1 LRKPIAIGETTMK
14 KLITLLLI
22 AGLQACSTISKETYT
37 ETRTLTY
44 PKGGE
49 PHLKEM
55 YLKDGKHQEQNTYI
69 GTNDPQPVHQPVVQ
83 PVHQPEPYVNDV
95 DLIAPVPEV
104 NNYQASYTPPE
115 REKTL
120 DQLIHENLM
129 LQAKQRNA
137 WLRSQM

>member
-1 LRKPIAIGETTMK
+1 MRKPIAIGETTMK
-14 KLITLLLI
+14 KLITLLAI
-22 AGLQACSTISKETYT
+22 AALQACSTISKETYT

-69 GTNDPQPVHQPVVQ
+69 GTNDPQPVHRPA
-83 PVHQPEPYVNDV
+83 PEPYVYDV

-104 NNYQASYTPPE
+104 NNYQTSYEPVK
-115 REKTL
+115 EKSL
-120 DQLIHENLM
+120 DQLITENLM
-129 LQAKQRNA
+129 LEAKQRNR

>member
-1 LRKPIAIGETTMK
+1 LSKPIAIGETTMK
-14 KLITLLLI
+14 KLITLLAI

-69 GTNDPQPVHQPVVQ
+69 GTNDPQPVQPA
-83 PVHQPEPYVNDV
+83 PEPYVNDV

-120 DQLIHENLM
+120 DQLIHENLI

-137 WLRSQM
+137 WLRNQM

>member
-1 LRKPIAIGETTMK
+1 MEPITIGETTMK
-14 KLITLLLI
+14 KLILLLAI

-44 PKGGE
+44 PKGGD

-55 YLKDGKHQEQNTYI
+55 YLKDNKHQEQNTYI
-69 GTNDPQPVHQPVVQ
+69 GTNEPQPAQPA
-83 PVHQPEPYVNDV
+83 PEPYVNDH

-104 NNYQASYTPPE
+104 NNFQASYEPE

-120 DQLIHENLM
+120 DQLLEENRI
-129 LQAKQRNA
+129 LQAKQHNA

>member
-1 LRKPIAIGETTMK
+1 LKEPIAIGETTMK

-22 AGLQACSTISKETYT
+22 AGLQACSTVSKETYT
-37 ETRTLTY
+37 EMRTLTY
-44 PKGGE
+44 PKGGQ

-69 GTNDPQPVHQPVVQ
+69 GTSTPEPAP
-83 PVHQPEPYVNDV
+83 QPEPYVNDH

-104 NNYQASYTPPE
+104 NNYQTSYTPPE
-115 REKTL
+115 EEKTL
-120 DQLIHENLM
+120 DQLLEENRI
-129 LQAKQRNA
+129 LQAKQHNA

>member
-1 LRKPIAIGETTMK
+1 MKPIAIGETTMK
-14 KLITLLLI
+14 KPILLIAI
-22 AGLQACSTISKETYT
+22 AGLQACSSISKETYT

-44 PKGGE
+44 PKGGQ

-69 GTNDPQPVHQPVVQ
+69 GTNDPQPVTQPA
-83 PVHQPEPYVNDV
+83 PEPYVNDV

-104 NNYQASYTPPE
+104 NNFQASYTPPE

-137 WLRSQM
+137 WLKSQM

>member
-1 LRKPIAIGETTMK
+1 MRKPIAIGETTMK
-14 KLITLLLI
+14 KLITLLAI
-22 AGLQACSTISKETYT
+22 AGLQACSTVSKETYT

-55 YLKDGKHQEQNTYI
+55 YLKDNKHQEQNTYI
-69 GTNDPQPVHQPVVQ
+69 GTNEPQPAQPA
-83 PVHQPEPYVNDV
+83 PEPYVNDV

-120 DQLIHENLM
+120 DQLLEENRI
-129 LQAKQRNA
+129 LQAKQHNA

>member
-1 LRKPIAIGETTMK
+1 MEPIAIGETTMK
-14 KLITLLLI
+14 KLILLLLI
-22 AGLQACSTISKETYT
+22 AGLQACSTVSKETYT
-37 ETRTLTY
+37 EMRTLTY
-44 PKGGE
+44 PKGGQ

-104 NNYQASYTPPE
+104 NNYQTSVEPE
-115 REKTL
+115 REMTL

>member
-1 LRKPIAIGETTMK
+1 MEPITIGETTMK
-14 KLITLLLI
+14 KLILLLAI

-37 ETRTLTY
+37 EMRTLTY
-44 PKGGE
+44 PKGGQ

-55 YLKDGKHQEQNTYI
+55 YLKDNKHQEQNTYI
-69 GTNDPQPVHQPVVQ
+69 GTNEPQPVHQPIPQ
-83 PVHQPEPYVNDV
+83 PVPEPYVSDH

-104 NNYQASYTPPE
+104 NNFQASYEPE

-120 DQLIHENLM
+120 DQLLEENRI
-129 LQAKQRNA
+129 LQAKQHNA

>member
-1 LRKPIAIGETTMK
+1 METIAIGETTMK
-14 KLITLLLI
+14 KLILLLLI
-22 AGLQACSTISKETYT
+22 AGLQACSSINKETYT

-55 YLKDGKHQEQNTYI
+55 YLKDNKHQEQNTYI
-69 GTNDPQPVHQPVVQ
+69 GTNEHQPAQ
-83 PVHQPEPYVNDV
+83 PAPEPYVSDH

-129 LQAKQRNA
+129 LQAQQRNR
-137 WLRSQM
+137 WLRSQL

>member
-1 LRKPIAIGETTMK
+1 MKPIAIGETTMK

-22 AGLQACSTISKETYT
+22 AGLQACSTTSKETYT

-44 PKGGE
+44 PKGGQ

-55 YLKDGKHQEQNTYI
+55 YLKDGKHQEQHTYI
-69 GTNDPQPVHQPVVQ
+69 GTNEPQPVHQPA
-83 PVHQPEPYVNDV
+83 PESYANDV

-104 NNYQASYTPPE
+104 NNFQSSYQPE
-115 REKTL
+115 MTL
-120 DQLIHENLM
+120 DQLIQENLM

>member
-1 LRKPIAIGETTMK
+1 MEPIAIGETTMK
-14 KLITLLLI
+14 KLILLLLI
-22 AGLQACSTISKETYT
+22 AGLQACSSISKETYT

-69 GTNDPQPVHQPVVQ
+69 GTNDPQPVTQPA
-83 PVHQPEPYVNDV
+83 PEPYVNDV

-104 NNYQASYTPPE
+104 NNYQTSYEPVK
-115 REKTL
+115 EKSL
-120 DQLIHENLM
+120 DQLITENLM
-129 LQAKQRNA
+129 LEAKQRNR

>member
-1 LRKPIAIGETTMK
+1 MRKPIAIGETTMK
-14 KLITLLLI
+14 KLITLLAI

-69 GTNDPQPVHQPVVQ
+69 GTNDPQPVVQ
-83 PVHQPEPYVNDV
+83 PIPQPTPEPYVNDV

-104 NNYQASYTPPE
+104 NNHQASYTPPE

-120 DQLIHENLM
+120 DQLLEENRI
-129 LQAKQRNA
+129 LQAKQHNA

>member
-1 LRKPIAIGETTMK
+1 MEPIAIGETTMK

-22 AGLQACSTISKETYT
+22 AGLQACSTVSKETYT
-37 ETRTLTY
+37 EMRTLTY
-44 PKGGE
+44 PKGGQ

-104 NNYQASYTPPE
+104 NNFQSSYQPE

-120 DQLIHENLM
+120 DQLITENLM
-129 LQAKQRNA
+129 LQAKQRNR

>member
-1 LRKPIAIGETTMK
+1 MEPIAIGETTMK
-14 KLITLLLI
+14 KLILLLLI
-22 AGLQACSTISKETYT
+22 AGLQACSTVSKETYT
-37 ETRTLTY
+37 EMRTLTY

-83 PVHQPEPYVNDV
+83 PTPEPYVNDV

-120 DQLIHENLM
+120 DQLIHENLI

>member
-1 LRKPIAIGETTMK
+1 MK
-14 KLITLLLI
+14 KLILLLAI

-69 GTNDPQPVHQPVVQ
+69 GTNDPQPVHQPA
-83 PVHQPEPYVNDV
+83 PEPYVNDV

-104 NNYQASYTPPE
+104 NNYQTSVEPE
-115 REKTL
+115 REMTL
-120 DQLIHENLM
+120 DQLMHENLM

>member
-1 LRKPIAIGETTMK
+1 MEPIAIGETTMK
-14 KLITLLLI
+14 KLITLLAI

-55 YLKDGKHQEQNTYI
+55 YLKDNKHQEQNTYI
-69 GTNDPQPVHQPVVQ
+69 GTNEPQPVTQPA
-83 PVHQPEPYVNDV
+83 PEPYVNDH

-120 DQLIHENLM
+120 DQLLEENRI
-129 LQAKQRNA
+129 LQAKQHNA

>member
-1 LRKPIAIGETTMK
+1 MRQ
-14 KLITLLLI
+14 ITILLLI
-22 AGLQACSTISKETYT
+22 VGLQACSTISKETYT

-55 YLKDGKHQEQNTYI
+55 YLKDNKHQEQNTYI
-69 GTNDPQPVHQPVVQ
+69 GTNTPEPVQ
-83 PVHQPEPYVNDV
+83 QPEPYVNDH

-104 NNYQASYTPPE
+104 NNFQTSYTPPE
-115 REKTL
+115 KEKSL
-120 DQLIHENLM
+120 DQLIHENLI

>member
-1 LRKPIAIGETTMK
+1 MK
-14 KLITLLLI
+14 KITILLLA

-55 YLKDGKHQEQNTYI
+55 YLKDNKHQEQNTYI
-69 GTNDPQPVHQPVVQ
+69 GTSTPEPVQ
-83 PVHQPEPYVNDV
+83 QPEPYVNDH

-104 NNYQASYTPPE
+104 NNFQTSYTPPE
-115 REKTL
+115 EEKSL
-120 DQLIHENLM
+120 DQLLEENRI
-129 LQAKQRNA
+129 LQAKQHNA

>member
-1 LRKPIAIGETTMK
+1 LRKPITIGETTMK
-14 KLITLLLI
+14 KLILLLAI
-22 AGLQACSTISKETYT
+22 AGLQACSTVSKETYT

-69 GTNDPQPVHQPVVQ
+69 GTNDPQPVVQ
-83 PVHQPEPYVNDV
+83 PIPQPTPEPYVNDV

-120 DQLIHENLM
+120 DQLLEENRI
-129 LQAKQRNA
+129 LQAKQHNA

>member
-1 LRKPIAIGETTMK
+1 MEPIAIGETTMK

-22 AGLQACSTISKETYT
+22 AGLQACSTVSKETYT
-37 ETRTLTY
+37 EMRTLTY
-44 PKGGE
+44 PKGGQ

-69 GTNDPQPVHQPVVQ
+69 GTNDPQPVTQPA
-83 PVHQPEPYVNDV
+83 PEPYVNDV

-104 NNYQASYTPPE
+104 NNYQTSVEPE

-120 DQLIHENLM
+120 DQLLEENRI
-129 LQAKQRNA
+129 LQAKQHNA

>member
-1 LRKPIAIGETTMK
+1 MK
-14 KLITLLLI
+14 KITILLLA

-55 YLKDGKHQEQNTYI
+55 YLRDGKHQEQNTYI
-69 GTNDPQPVHQPVVQ
+69 GTSTPEPVQ
-83 PVHQPEPYVNDV
+83 QPEPYVNDH

-104 NNYQASYTPPE
+104 NNFQTSYTPPE
-115 REKTL
+115 EEKSL
-120 DQLIHENLM
+120 DQLLEENRI
-129 LQAKQRNA
+129 LQAKQHNA

>member
-1 LRKPIAIGETTMK
+1 MEPIAIGETTMK

-22 AGLQACSTISKETYT
+22 AGLQACSTVSKETYT
-37 ETRTLTY
+37 EMRTLTY
-44 PKGGE
+44 PKGGQ

-104 NNYQASYTPPE
+104 NNFQASYTPPE

>member
-1 LRKPIAIGETTMK
+1 MEPIAIGEATMK
-14 KLITLLLI
+14 KLILLLLI

-69 GTNDPQPVHQPVVQ
+69 GTNEPQPVHQPIPQ
-83 PVHQPEPYVNDV
+83 PTPEPYVNDV

>member
-1 LRKPIAIGETTMK
+1 MEPIPIGETTMK
-14 KLITLLLI
+14 KLILLLAI
-22 AGLQACSTISKETYT
+22 AGLQACSSISKETYT
-37 ETRTLTY
+37 EMRTLTY
-44 PKGGE
+44 PKGGQ

-55 YLKDGKHQEQNTYI
+55 YLRDGKHQEQNTYI
-69 GTNDPQPVHQPVVQ
+69 GTNTPEPITQ
-83 PVHQPEPYVNDV
+83 PVHQPEPYVSDH

-104 NNYQASYTPPE
+104 NNYQTSVEPE
-115 REKTL
+115 REMTL

>member
-1 LRKPIAIGETTMK
+1 MK
-14 KLITLLLI
+14 KLILLLLI

-55 YLKDGKHQEQNTYI
+55 YLKDNKHQEQNTYI
-69 GTNDPQPVHQPVVQ
+69 GTSEPQPVTQPVTQ
-83 PVHQPEPYVNDV
+83 PAPEPYVNDV

>member
-1 LRKPIAIGETTMK
+1 MEPITIGETTMK
-14 KLITLLLI
+14 KLILLLSI
-22 AGLQACSTISKETYT
+22 VGLQACSTITKETYT

-55 YLKDGKHQEQNTYI
+55 YLKDNKHQEQNTYI
-69 GTNDPQPVHQPVVQ
+69 GTNEPQPAHQPIPQPV
-83 PVHQPEPYVNDV
+83 PEPYVSDH

-104 NNYQASYTPPE
+104 NNFQASYEPE

-120 DQLIHENLM
+120 DQLLEENRI
-129 LQAKQRNA
+129 LQAKQHNA

>member
-1 LRKPIAIGETTMK
+1 MEPIAIGETTMK

-83 PVHQPEPYVNDV
+83 PTPEPYVNDV

-120 DQLIHENLM
+120 DQLIHENLI

>member
-1 LRKPIAIGETTMK
+1 MEPITIGETTMK
-14 KLITLLLI
+14 KPILLLAI

-55 YLKDGKHQEQNTYI
+55 YLKDNKHQEQNTYI
-69 GTNDPQPVHQPVVQ
+69 GTNEPQPAQPA
-83 PVHQPEPYVNDV
+83 PEPYINDV

-104 NNYQASYTPPE
+104 NNYQTSVEPE
-115 REKTL
+115 REMTL
-120 DQLIHENLM
+120 DQLMHENLM

>member
-1 LRKPIAIGETTMK
+1 M
-14 KLITLLLI
+14 
-22 AGLQACSTISKETYT
+22 
-37 ETRTLTY
+37 RTLTY
-44 PKGGE
+44 PKGGQ

-104 NNYQASYTPPE
+104 NNYQTSVEPE
-115 REKTL
+115 REMTL

>member
-1 LRKPIAIGETTMK
+1 MK
-14 KLITLLLI
+14 KITILLLI

-55 YLKDGKHQEQNTYI
+55 YLKDNKHQEQNTYI
-69 GTNDPQPVHQPVVQ
+69 GTNTPEPVQ
-83 PVHQPEPYVNDV
+83 QPEPYANDH

-104 NNYQASYTPPE
+104 NNYQTSYTPPE
-115 REKTL
+115 EEKSL
-120 DQLIHENLM
+120 DQLLEENRI
-129 LQAKQRNA
+129 LQAKQHNA

>member
-1 LRKPIAIGETTMK
+1 MK
-14 KLITLLLI
+14 KLILPLLI
-22 AGLQACSTISKETYT
+22 AGLQACSTTSKETYT

-69 GTNDPQPVHQPVVQ
+69 GTNAPEPITQPVT
-83 PVHQPEPYVNDV
+83 EPYVSDH

-104 NNYQASYTPPE
+104 NNYQTNHEPE
-115 REKTL
+115 SGSSLDRL
-120 DQLIHENLM
+120 DQILTENRI
-129 LQAKQRNA
+129 LQAVQYNR
-137 WLRSQM
+137 WLKSRM

>member
-1 LRKPIAIGETTMK
+1 MK
-14 KLITLLLI
+14 KLILLLAI
-22 AGLQACSTISKETYT
+22 ALLQACSTISKETYT
-37 ETRTLTY
+37 EMRTLTY
-44 PKGGE
+44 PKGGQ

-69 GTNDPQPVHQPVVQ
+69 GTNEPQPVQPA
-83 PVHQPEPYVNDV
+83 PEPYINDV

-104 NNYQASYTPPE
+104 NNYQTSVEPE
-115 REKTL
+115 MEMTL